1 MSSIQS
7 YLFIYNQLIYL
18 FVQFEV
24 LYSELQEQQLE
35 EVQKIDNKVKWI
47 NIGRVNLEN
56 NSNNI
61 ILLKFD
67 NDIQLEDV
75 RESHVIIQINLC
87 YK

>member
-1 MSSIQS
+1 M
-7 YLFIYNQLIYL
+7 L
-18 FVQFEV
+18 FVQFAV

-47 NIGRVNLEN
+47 NIGAVNLEN

-67 NDIQLEDV
+67 NDIKLEDV
-75 RESHVIIQINLC
+75 RESHVIIQKNLC

>member
-7 YLFIYNQLIYL
+7 YLFIYNHLIYL

-24 LYSELQEQQLE
+24 LYSELQEQQLDE
-35 EVQKIDNKVKWI
+35 TQKIDNKVKWI
-47 NIGRVNLEN
+47 NIGAVNLEN

-75 RESHVIIQINLC
+75 RESHVIIQKKFML
-87 YK
+87 